1 MLDTDGSL
9 EYALTWSR
17 RATAS
22 GAPICRLRASA
33 RRTSARGCSGWPT
46 LDHGKQRGN
55 SGPESALRRINS
67 HRNDGP
73 RRQANLQ
80 DVASLAG
87 WPTAA
92 ANEFEAQDAER
103 LRQRRQ
109 ETKERTGNGNGF
121 GLTLGQV
128 VLLNVEESLA
138 GWATSR
144 SADCKGAVTNSD
156 LARRSPAAGQANL
169 PEQALALLSGWGTPN
184 ARDWKDTGEPKP
196 RMEGATGVKELR
208 LDLLGLPAQHVQMP
222 GSGTDTPSSPAA
234 TASTGASL
242 NPYFSGWIMGYPP
255 EWLDCCPGLAIRSP
269 GECADGPTPCEDSE
283 TP

>member
-1 MLDTDGSL
+1 MV
-9 EYALTWSR
+9 R
-17 RATAS
+17 
-22 GAPICRLRASA
+22 
-33 RRTSARGCSGWPT
+33 RRTAV
-46 LDHGKQRGN
+46 GN
-55 SGPESALRRINS
+55 
-67 HRNDGP
+67 
-73 RRQANLQ
+73 
-80 DVASLAG
+80 
-87 WPTAA
+87 
-92 ANEFEAQDAER
+92 
-103 LRQRRQ
+103 
-109 ETKERTGNGNGF
+109 
-121 GLTLGQV
+121 
-128 VLLNVEESLA
+128 
-138 GWATSR
+138 
-144 SADCKGAVTNSD
+144 
-156 LARRSPAAGQANL
+156 ANL
-169 PEQALALLSGWGTPN
+169 PEQVLALLSGWGTPN

>member
-1 MLDTDGSL
+1 MSDITPDAISSQELPAGSSPSSLPAGTQMSLFGREAAPANLSPVRASGKARKTNGTSGRTSFGSSASADLQFVLASRLLQMLDTDGSL

-33 RRTSARGCSGWPT
+33 RRTSASGCSGWPT
-46 LDHGKQRGN
+46 TGAVDATSNAEEAASKKKRG
-55 SGPESALRRINS
+55 SGGINLTT
-67 HRNDGP
+67 
-73 RRQANLQ
+73 AT
-80 DVASLAG
+80 SLAG
-87 WPTAA
+87 
-92 ANEFEAQDAER
+92 Q
-103 LRQRRQ
+103 
-109 ETKERTGNGNGF
+109 
-121 GLTLGQV
+121 
-128 VLLNVEESLA
+128 
-138 GWATSR
+138 
-144 SADCKGAVTNSD
+144 
-156 LARRSPAAGQANL
+156 
-169 PEQALALLSGWGTPN
+169 
-184 ARDWKDTGEPKP
+184 
-196 RMEGATGVKELR
+196 
-208 LDLLGLPAQHVQMP
+208 VQMP